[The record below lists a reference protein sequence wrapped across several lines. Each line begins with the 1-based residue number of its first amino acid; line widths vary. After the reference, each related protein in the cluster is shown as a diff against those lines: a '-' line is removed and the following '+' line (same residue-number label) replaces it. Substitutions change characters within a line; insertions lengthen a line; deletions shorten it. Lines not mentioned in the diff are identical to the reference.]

1 MFETDVRNGYVEAL
15 LWADTYIY
23 SAPSDDP
30 DMEPEL
36 EPAGSA
42 HLEYDFFD
50 FSDEDKEAIESF
62 VREFV
67 QENREDHEAY
77 LRLPTTSTHDEADTS
92 ELFGHDLLLT
102 RNGHGAGF
110 WDRGLGDLGDRL
122 TTAAR
127 VYGSTSAEIIDG
139 KPVLVES

>member
-15 LWADTYIY
+15 LWANAYIY
-23 SAPSDDP
+23 VDAADGGEIP
-30 DMEPEL
+30 DL

-62 VREFV
+62 VREFI
-67 QENREDHEAY
+67 EANAVDYRDY
-77 LRLPTTSTHDEADTS
+77 LNGMARFAYDSAET
-92 ELFGHDLLLT
+92 FGHDLLLT

-110 WDRGLGDLGDRL
+110 WDRGLGELGDRL
-122 TTAAR
+122 SEAAR
-127 VYGSTSAEIIDG
+127 VYGSTSAEIVNG